1 MLVNN
6 PKRYGTAC
14 EGIMFDENNW
24 FLTEANVTQQSEG
37 RKLCFQQALF
47 LTSRHYAV
55 GVSKIIPYSYINIC
69 FKFYHTLYINS
80 TFKTNEKNIK
90 YDSIFGNVS
99 RETFFLCF
107 T

>member
-14 EGIMFDENNW
+14 EGIMFDEN
-24 FLTEANVTQQSEG
+24 EANVTQQSEG